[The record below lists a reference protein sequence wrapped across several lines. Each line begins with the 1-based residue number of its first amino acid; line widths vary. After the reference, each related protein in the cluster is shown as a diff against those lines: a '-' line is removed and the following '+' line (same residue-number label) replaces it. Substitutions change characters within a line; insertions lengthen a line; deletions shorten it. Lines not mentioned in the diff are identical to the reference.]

1 MSPPPP
7 PQDRRRR
14 LARVLGPTLAAGLL
28 LACPDLGAAAEAVWL
43 PAEEPQAAWAEAL
56 ALAGLTRATTR
67 GGEIEIA
74 TQGAVWRLEVR
85 DRGGTLHA
93 VEIRRPE
100 GTDERLDLLYLALSL
115 REPVVERGRP
125 IPPAPPPPTPAP
137 APPRPRPPATPPP
150 TPAAPPAE
158 PVPQPVPPP
167 PEPAPPPPPPA
178 VAATPAP
185 SPSPAGTENPPPTP
199 PAAPPPEAATDLTL
213 PPPAEP
219 TIRPWLQIEGSM
231 GWWPAQ
237 PWRPAG
243 GLTAGVGLG
252 QHLGVGMGLGVG
264 ARVDLGEQR
273 SYSDLEVSLPVEGRL
288 GPLRPRTAL
297 TLAVRTFRMPS
308 RTFAQTELF
317 PGVDLG
323 LGWPLRLTPSLQVA
337 PNLAWHLDLLPYVVD
352 DLQHRAQAIEV
363 GLETR
368 LHPVR

>member
-1 MSPPPP
+1 
-7 PQDRRRR
+7 
-14 LARVLGPTLAAGLL
+14 
-28 LACPDLGAAAEAVWL
+28 
-43 PAEEPQAAWAEAL
+43 
-56 ALAGLTRATTR
+56 
-67 GGEIEIA
+67 
-74 TQGAVWRLEVR
+74 
-85 DRGGTLHA
+85 
-93 VEIRRPE
+93 
-100 GTDERLDLLYLALSL
+100 
-115 REPVVERGRP
+115 
-125 IPPAPPPPTPAP
+125 
-137 APPRPRPPATPPP
+137 
-150 TPAAPPAE
+150 
-158 PVPQPVPPP
+158 
-167 PEPAPPPPPPA
+167 
-178 VAATPAP
+178 
-185 SPSPAGTENPPPTP
+185 
-199 PAAPPPEAATDLTL
+199 
-213 PPPAEP
+213 
-219 TIRPWLQIEGSM
+219 M